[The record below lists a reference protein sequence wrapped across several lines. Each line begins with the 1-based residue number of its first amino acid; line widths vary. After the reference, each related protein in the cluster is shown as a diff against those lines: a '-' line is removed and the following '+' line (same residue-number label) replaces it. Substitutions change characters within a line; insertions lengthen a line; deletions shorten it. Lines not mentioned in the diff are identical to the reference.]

1 MTTNETHN
9 MAIKGL
15 ECLKN
20 AVREELQKK
29 AMLGQFV
36 IINRDDKACRVSATE
51 ALRIAEGK

>member
-1 MTTNETHN
+1 MTTNETHD

-36 IINRDDKACRVSATE
+36 IINRDGRACRVPATE

>member
-29 AMLGQFV
+29 ALLGQFV
-36 IINRDDKACRVSATE
+36 IINRDGRACRVPAKE

>member
-15 ECLKN
+15 ECLRN

-29 AMLGQFV
+29 ALLGQFV
-36 IINRDDKACRVSATE
+36 IINRDGKACRVPATE
-51 ALRIAEGK
+51 ALGIAEGK

>member
-20 AVREELQKK
+20 AVREELHKK
-29 AMLGQFV
+29 ALLGQFV
-36 IINRDDKACRVSATE
+36 IINRDGKACRVPATE

>member
-1 MTTNETHN
+1 MTTNETHD

-29 AMLGQFV
+29 ALLGQFV
-36 IINRDDKACRVSATE
+36 IINRDSKACRVPATE

>member
-29 AMLGQFV
+29 ALLGQFV
-36 IINRDDKACRVSATE
+36 IINRDGRACRVPATE